1 MTMAIPYFNDPA
13 MGWNATPADPYTPTQ
28 LPGVLSG
35 QTSSIGHSG
44 PLSGSGGGFLG
55 GLRGL
60 LDPQYALPIA
70 AQLIGGATP
79 QASFAGALGAA
90 GQAIPDMR
98 QRTAINDWMKAGAP
112 KDPSHPAV
120 QALMAASP
128 EMAQKIIGSQFIGT
142 PAGDLTTDQ
151 RNFANAQKDPAFSA
165 FLNRQKPGSDAL
177 EIGRYTLAANRA
189 VKPYMELP
197 VYKLAAQAAPMLS
210 RIERAYTIPGS
221 VPDQELLDS
230 VTKLN
235 NAGGQVTEAQVNL
248 VLKGQSLADQAAT
261 WQQYLAGNGG
271 VLSPDQRKQLL
282 DVAHAVVRGYHEMY
296 KPVYSAAVKAVRD
309 RKLPEE
315 YTSAIPD
322 LDALMAAGGVDP
334 QTGQAAGA
342 TPADGAPA
350 APAAGAPADP
360 FGIR

>member
-1 MTMAIPYFNDPA
+1 MPFPNDSNY
-13 MGWNATPADPYTPTQ
+13 GG
-28 LPGVLSG
+28 LLSG
-35 QTSSIGHSG
+35 Y
-44 PLSGSGGGFLG
+44 SGGGGGILS

-79 QASFAGALGAA
+79 QASFAGALQSA
-90 GQAIPDMR
+90 GQAFPDMR
-98 QRTAINDWMKAGAP
+98 QRAAVNAWMKAGAP

-120 QALMAASP
+120 QALMATSP
-128 EMAQKIIGSQFIGT
+128 EIAQKIIGSQFIGT

-151 RNFANAQKDPAFSA
+151 RNFANAQKDPAFDA

-261 WQQYLAGNGG
+261 WQQYLAGSGG
-271 VLSPDQRKQLL
+271 VLSPEQRKQLL

-296 KPVYSAAVKAVRD
+296 KPIYTAATKAVKD
-309 RKLPEE
+309 RHIPDE
-315 YTSAIPD
+315 YVSAIPD
-322 LDALMAAGGVDP
+322 LDTLMAAGGVDP
-334 QTGQAAGA
+334 QTGLATAPAGAAAGA
-342 TPADGAPA
+342 P
-350 APAAGAPADP
+350 AGAPADP
-360 FGIR
+360 LGIR